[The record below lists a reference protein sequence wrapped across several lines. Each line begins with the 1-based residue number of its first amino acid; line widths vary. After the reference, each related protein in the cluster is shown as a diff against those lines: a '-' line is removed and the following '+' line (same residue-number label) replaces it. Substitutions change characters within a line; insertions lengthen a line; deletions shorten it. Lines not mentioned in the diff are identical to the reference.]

1 MNLIHIIII
10 IIFSV
15 AFIGTIISLFR
26 VWKISH
32 HNTRSIYKD
41 IYTLQ
46 NYLDKHEADA
56 KERFSKICKEYDTKI
71 LTTDFEMKN
80 LMMQLEKQHR
90 ELNDIIETKT
100 GDIYTYVDNRFDE
113 LQKDVREN

>member
-1 MNLIHIIII
+1 
-10 IIFSV
+10 
-15 AFIGTIISLFR
+15 
-26 VWKISH
+26 
-32 HNTRSIYKD
+32 
-41 IYTLQ
+41 
-46 NYLDKHEADA
+46 
-56 KERFSKICKEYDTKI
+56 
-71 LTTDFEMKN
+71 MKN